1 MPMEQDPQLRGEPL
15 KETEHC
21 AKEATK
27 VLWHLQVPAVL
38 IQESRT
44 PSTHTLLQGISS
56 ASLLSYLLYY
66 SSNPT

>member
-38 IQESRT
+38 IQESNTQHTHLAARYLFSL
-44 PSTHTLLQGISS
+44 PSFVSPLLQF
-56 ASLLSYLLYY
+56 
-66 SSNPT
+66 